1 MVQTP
6 RLRAF
11 ETNER
16 RVGNFVATMDTY
28 FVGRNAAVLQHTEFA
43 NTGQATRRRISNAAT
58 PKPGRFDEE

>member
-16 RVGNFVATMDTY
+16 RVGNFEATMDTY
-28 FVGRNAAVLQHTEFA
+28 FVGRNAAVLQYTGFA
-43 NTGQATRRRISNAAT
+43 SRI
-58 PKPGRFDEE
+58 KRLEGE